1 MGINQIIGKTIKSI
15 KQKQLKD
22 YDDLGYLEIEF
33 TDGIKIIIESFY
45 CGYTGCSKDE
55 YPTDICIQS
64 IEEFVEN
71 NIYLD
76 EDEKI
81 KIYEDI
87 LIDLE

>member
-1 MGINQIIGKTIKSI
+1 MEINQIIGKTIKSI

-22 YDDLGYLEIEF
+22 YDDKGYLEIEF
-33 TDGIKIIIESFY
+33 TDGCKVIIESIYY
-45 CGYTGCSKDE
+45 CYTGGSRGE
-55 YPTDICIQS
+55 YPTGIFIQS
-64 IEEFVEN
+64 IEEFVED
-71 NIYLD
+71 NIDED